1 MWFIVA
7 LYVDLEKLFRWLIV
21 VAERK
26 SGFFVKVKDGE
37 KFDRAGEKEIPIRS
51 LHDGDSIMKPHKES
65 SKATQPAGNGGE
77 ECLPANPGNG
87 SMADDNIAMINRL
100 RESEENF
107 RALAEACP
115 YGILIYQNEYWV
127 YVNPAGQDITGYSAE
142 ELFRM
147 KFWEIVDPEHREI
160 ARDRG
165 LRREAGEYVI
175 PSYDLKI
182 RTKNGH
188 ARWISLTT
196 TTCTFN
202 GKTAGML
209 IAADITKDRERRE
222 ELWESEQKYRTI
234 INNID
239 EGYYEID
246 LDGSLTFFNESTCRI
261 VGRPAQELHGLNY
274 REYTGEEDARRLYSI
289 FREVYETGR
298 PARSI
303 DLGFYRPDGERRH
316 VEVSATLIRNRSG
329 ELMGFRGLVRDI
341 TDRKQ
346 AEAEKAKLEAQLM
359 HAHKME
365 AVGTL
370 AGGIAH
376 DFNNILQAINGYAQI
391 LLMNKKPDDPDYER
405 LIHLEKAG
413 ERASGLIQQLL
424 TFSRKVEGEHRPIS
438 LNEEIRSVRKLL
450 EQTLPKMIDIRLE
463 LESGLWFVKADPMH
477 MEQILLNLACNAA
490 DAMPGGGRLTVGTKN
505 VVFDEEYC
513 RGHLDA
519 TPGQYVLMTVSDTGA
534 GMDPETLKHIF
545 DPFYTTKEAGK
556 GTGLGLA
563 SVYGIVKGHGGRIQC
578 YSEPGQGAVF
588 RIYLPAT
595 HKTME
600 ACAEKKSAQN
610 APATGGNECILVV
623 DDEPT
628 VREMAGEM
636 LGHFGYRIFEAESG
650 EHAIEVFRD
659 NPGAIDLVI
668 LDLNMPGMGGYKC
681 LQELLSICPEIKVL
695 IASGYATDQHARQA
709 LSAGAVSFI
718 GKPYHLREIA
728 QKVRGALDGPD
739 GAAPH

>member
-1 MWFIVA
+1 M
-7 LYVDLEKLFRWLIV
+7 KS
-21 VAERK
+21 RK
-26 SGFFVKVKDGE
+26 E
-37 KFDRAGEKEIPIRS
+37 A
-51 LHDGDSIMKPHKES
+51 
-65 SKATQPAGNGGE
+65 SKATPPAGNGGDE
-77 ECLPANPGNG
+77 HFSGNEND
-87 SMADDNIAMINRL
+87 ADRTEDTLAIVERL
-100 RESEENF
+100 RESEEKF
-107 RALAEACP
+107 RSLAEACP
-115 YGILIYQNEYWV
+115 YGILIYRNEYWV
-127 YVNPAGQDITGYSAE
+127 YVNPAGQNITGYSAE

-147 KFWEIVDPEHREI
+147 KFWEIVHPEHREI
-160 ARDRG
+160 VRDRG
-165 LRREAGEYVI
+165 VRREAGEDVT

-188 ARWISLTT
+188 TRWISLNG
-196 TTCTFN
+196 TTCTFD

-209 IAADITKDRERRE
+209 IAADITMDRQRRE

-234 INNID
+234 INNIE

-246 LDGSLTFFNESTCRI
+246 LSGSLTFFNESICRI
-261 VGRPAQELHGLNY
+261 VERPARDLHGLNY
-274 REYTGEEDARRLYSI
+274 REYTSEEDARRLYRI
-289 FREVYETGR
+289 FRDVYENDR
-298 PARSI
+298 PARSV

-316 VEVSATLIRNRSG
+316 VEVSAALIRNRSG
-329 ELMGFRGLVRDI
+329 EPAGFRGLVRDI

-346 AEAEKAKLEAQLM
+346 AEEEKARLEAQLM

-391 LLMNKKPDDPDYER
+391 LLMNKKPGDPDYER

-463 LESGLWFVKADPMH
+463 LESGLWSVKADPMH

-490 DAMPGGGRLTVGTKN
+490 DAMPDGGRLTIGTKN
-505 VVFDEEYC
+505 VVLDEDYC
-513 RGHLDA
+513 RRHLEA

-534 GMDPETLKHIF
+534 GMDSETLKHIF

-578 YSEPGQGAVF
+578 YSESGQGTVF
-588 RIYLPAT
+588 RMYLPAT
-595 HKTME
+595 CKTPE
-600 ACAEKKSAQN
+600 AGAEKKKPEK
-610 APATGGNECILVV
+610 APATDGNECILVV

-636 LGHFGYRIFEAESG
+636 LGHYGYRVFEAESG
-650 EHAIEVFRD
+650 EHAIEVFQD
-659 NPGAIDLVI
+659 NPGAIELVI

-681 LQELLSICPEIKVL
+681 LQELLAIHPEIKVL

-709 LSAGAVSFI
+709 ISAGAVSFI
-718 GKPYHLREIA
+718 GKPYHLREMA

-739 GAAPH
+739 SN

>member
-1 MWFIVA
+1 MK
-7 LYVDLEKLFRWLIV
+7 YPEKT
-21 VAERK
+21 
-26 SGFFVKVKDGE
+26 
-37 KFDRAGEKEIPIRS
+37 
-51 LHDGDSIMKPHKES
+51 
-65 SKATQPAGNGGE
+65 SKAFPPAISSGE
-77 ECLPANPGNG
+77 EYLLENQINGNK
-87 SMADDNIAMINRL
+87 ADDSVAIINRL
-100 RESEENF
+100 QESEENF

-115 YGILIYQNEYWV
+115 YGILIYRNEYWV

-188 ARWISLTT
+188 ARWISLTA

-209 IAADITKDRERRE
+209 IAADITKERERRE

-234 INNID
+234 INNIE

-246 LDGSLTFFNESTCRI
+246 LAGSLTFFNEPLCRI

-274 REYTGEEDARRLYSI
+274 REYTSEENASRLYSI
-289 FREVYETGR
+289 FREIYETGR

-316 VEVSATLIRNRSG
+316 VEISAVLIKNRSG
-329 ELMGFRGLVRDI
+329 ERSGFRGLVQDI

-346 AEAEKAKLEAQLM
+346 AEEEKAKLEAQLM

-438 LNEEIRSVRKLL
+438 LNEEIRSVKKLL
-450 EQTLPKMIDIRLE
+450 EKTLPKMINIRLE
-463 LESGLWFVKADPMH
+463 LESGLWSVKADPMH

-490 DAMPGGGRLTVGTKN
+490 DAMPDGGRLTIGTKN
-505 VVFDEEYC
+505 VVLDEDYC
-513 RGHLDA
+513 RRHLEA

-534 GMDPETLKHIF
+534 GMDSETLKHIF

-578 YSEPGQGAVF
+578 YSESGQGTVF
-588 RIYLPAT
+588 RMYLPAT
-595 HKTME
+595 CKTPE
-600 ACAEKKSAQN
+600 AGAEKKKPEK
-610 APATGGNECILVV
+610 APATDGNECILVV

-636 LGHFGYRIFEAESG
+636 LGHYGYRVFEAESG
-650 EHAIEVFRD
+650 EHAIEVFQD
-659 NPGAIDLVI
+659 NPGAIELVI

-681 LQELLSICPEIKVL
+681 LQELLAIHPEIKVL

-709 LSAGAVSFI
+709 ISAGAVSFI
-718 GKPYHLREIA
+718 GKPYHLREMA

-739 GAAPH
+739 SN

>member
-1 MWFIVA
+1 M
-7 LYVDLEKLFRWLIV
+7 
-21 VAERK
+21 K
-26 SGFFVKVKDGE
+26 SRE
-37 KFDRAGEKEIPIRS
+37 ET
-51 LHDGDSIMKPHKES
+51 
-65 SKATQPAGNGGE
+65 SKAAPPAGNGGDDH
-77 ECLPANPGNG
+77 LPENKNDAGKT
-87 SMADDNIAMINRL
+87 DDNAAIVERL

-127 YVNPAGQDITGYSAE
+127 YVNPAGQDIIGYSAE

-160 ARDRG
+160 VRTRG
-165 LRREAGEYVI
+165 VRREAGEDVI

-182 RTKNGH
+182 RTKDGH
-188 ARWISLTT
+188 TRWISLTG

-202 GKTAGML
+202 GNTAGML
-209 IAADITKDRERRE
+209 IAADITNDRRRRE

-234 INNID
+234 INNIE

-246 LDGSLTFFNESTCRI
+246 LAGSLVFFNESICRI
-261 VGRPAQELHGLNY
+261 VGRPARELYGLNY
-274 REYTGEEDARRLYSI
+274 REYTSEEDARSLYGT

-298 PARSI
+298 SARSI
-303 DLGFYRPDGERRH
+303 DLGFFRPDGERRH
-316 VEVSATLIRNRSG
+316 VEISAALIRNRSG
-329 ELMGFRGLVRDI
+329 EPMGFRGLVRDI
-341 TDRKQ
+341 TDRKR
-346 AEAEKAKLEAQLM
+346 AEAEKARLEAQLM

-405 LIHLEKAG
+405 LVHLEKAG

-424 TFSRKVEGEHRPIS
+424 TFSRKVEGEHRPVS
-438 LNEEIRSVRKLL
+438 LNEEIRSVKKLL

-463 LESGLWFVKADPMH
+463 LESGLWSVKADPVH

-490 DAMPGGGRLTVGTKN
+490 DAMPDGGRLTIGTKN
-505 VVFDEEYC
+505 VVLDQEYC
-513 RGHLDA
+513 MRHLET

-534 GMDPETLKHIF
+534 GMDSETVKHIF
-545 DPFYTTKEAGK
+545 DPFYTTKDVGK

-563 SVYGIVKGHGGRIQC
+563 SVYGIVKGHGGRIRC
-578 YSEPGQGAVF
+578 YSEPGQGTVF
-588 RIYLPAT
+588 RMYLPAAR
-595 HKTME
+595 KTRE
-600 ACAEKKSAQN
+600 AGGENKNEQK

-628 VREMAGEM
+628 VREMAEEM
-636 LGHFGYRIFEAESG
+636 LGYFGYRVFGAESG
-650 EHAIEVFRD
+650 EDAIEVFKD
-659 NPGAIDLVI
+659 SPGAIDLVI

-681 LQELLSICPEIKVL
+681 LQALLAIRPELKVL

-718 GKPYHLREIA
+718 GKPYHLREMA
-728 QKVRGALDGPD
+728 KKVRGALDGPVS
-739 GAAPH
+739 H